1 MRRAVKHTSAPAI
14 DWLARSQ
21 NDVNAW
27 HAILLSALRAFA
39 ALQVASGHL
48 RSELFPGLRSLSHP
62 PLAYQGLAF
71 VTGFA
76 HQAVVLLFL
85 ISGWLVGGKLLDKI
99 AEPDAVKHYV
109 IDRVTRLWTVLI
121 PCFFLMLL
129 IGIASGKL
137 NPVSIDLGSADPYAG
152 RAFAGNLLG
161 LQHIAVPDF
170 GGNYSLW
177 TLAHQSWYYL
187 LFPLLLVCAAPG
199 NATRRTGAGLAALA
213 FVVWL
218 PGAIVLYGSV
228 WLLGTLFSRIRI
240 RCSPRLRLLSCAAA
254 IGTGV
259 YYRLFG
265 LKDDIVAAS
274 LVQDL
279 VFALTVL
286 VFLACMRLDAG
297 PARRPWRR
305 IIDVLAAFSFTL
317 YVLHVPLIG
326 ILRQLGIER
335 LSPAAAIDYVVYAG
349 ALGAILATS
358 YLWSLAFEAR
368 TTAIRRIA
376 TSWSRKRAMTP
387 A

>member
-1 MRRAVKHTSAPAI
+1 VKNMSAPV
-14 DWLARSQ
+14 DWLARSE

-27 HAILLSALRAFA
+27 HAILLSALRACA

-48 RSELFPGLRSLSHP
+48 RSELFPGLRSLAHP

-76 HQAVVLLFL
+76 HQAVILLFL
-85 ISGWLVGGKLLDKI
+85 ISGWLVGGGLLDKI
-99 AEPDAVKHYV
+99 AEPEAIKHYL
-109 IDRVTRLWTVLI
+109 IDRATRLWTVLI
-121 PCFFLMLL
+121 PCFVLMLL
-129 IGIASGKL
+129 IGIASGTL
-137 NPVSIDLGSADPYAG
+137 HPALIDLDSANAYSG

-177 TLAHQSWYYL
+177 TLAHQSWYYV

-199 NATRRTGAGLAALA
+199 NAARRTGAGLAALA
-213 FVVWL
+213 LAAWL
-218 PGAIVLYGSV
+218 PGAILMYGAV

-240 RCSPRLRLLSCAAA
+240 RCAPGLRLLFCAIA
-254 IGTGV
+254 IGAGI

-265 LKDDIVAAS
+265 LKDDIVPAS

-286 VFLACMRLDAG
+286 VFLACMRVDAG

-305 IIDVLAAFSFTL
+305 IVEVLAAFSFTL

-326 ILRQLGIER
+326 ILRQIGIGR
-335 LSPAAAIDYVVYAG
+335 LSPALAIDYVIYVG
-349 ALGAILATS
+349 AFGAILATS
-358 YLWSLAFEAR
+358 YLCSLAFEAR
-368 TTAIRRIA
+368 TPALRRLVK
-376 TSWSRKRAMTP
+376 TWSRTSALTP
-387 A
+387 T

>member
-1 MRRAVKHTSAPAI
+1 VKHESAPAI

-27 HAILLSALRAFA
+27 HAILLSALRGFA

-71 VTGFA
+71 FTGFA
-76 HQAVVLLFL
+76 HQAVILLFL
-85 ISGWLVGGKLLDKI
+85 ISGWLVGGSLLDKF
-99 AEPDAVKHYV
+99 AQPYALKHYL
-109 IDRVTRLWTVLI
+109 IDRATRLWTVLI
-121 PCFFLMLL
+121 PCFFLMLS
-129 IGIASGKL
+129 IGIVSGKL
-137 NPVSIDLGSADPYAG
+137 SPGSIDLDSAQHYAG

-187 LFPLLLVCAAPG
+187 LFPLLLACAAPG
-199 NATRRTGAGLAALA
+199 HAAGRTGAGLAALA
-213 FVVWL
+213 LVIWL
-218 PGAIVLYGSV
+218 PGAIVMYGAV

-240 RCSPRLRLLSCAAA
+240 RCSPRLRLLAGAAA

-265 LKDDIVAAS
+265 LKDDIVPAS

-279 VFALTVL
+279 VFALAVL
-286 VFLACMRLDAG
+286 VWLACMRLDAG

-326 ILRQLGIER
+326 ILRQIGIER
-335 LSPAAAIDYVVYAG
+335 LSPAAALDYVIYAG
-349 ALGAILATS
+349 AFAAILATS

-368 TTAIRRIA
+368 TPAIRRLVK
-376 TSWSRKRAMTP
+376 SWSRTSAP
-387 A
+387 APT